1 MKKILAG
8 VCCIALAMSMN
19 VASVLASAED
29 IVPEN
34 SGAIVAF
41 EESKD
46 FDRGAFTCIYRT
58 EYVDGKSV
66 EVATITGFDQN
77 FYASTENKSYNTNH
91 TLKFPD
97 KVRNETDTGWA
108 KVTGI
113 NISHDGPQHGWIGG
127 KDSLSFTKVV
137 IPNTVRE
144 IGEYTFTNLKKLE
157 YVDYEEGIN
166 LTTYASSVYFGGCSE
181 LKRVGINGTYRLPDV
196 NTGSLSLPVIWSFS
210 FSDCISLTKVELPE
224 GITEIQGSSFRN
236 CTSLQEINIPST
248 TEYIGGG
255 AFLNC
260 TSLSKVTFNLNAE
273 GKSAFNCLYQSA
285 FEGCTSLQNIK
296 LPLSTDKNSYT
307 IGVSSFKNTSLKGI
321 NIPENVTSVG
331 SEAFAGTKLESN
343 ALKTPKGESY
353 GIAFFGKN
361 TTVDAGAFTDRNTGV
376 EIKPIIAAYEGTGAH
391 KYAVSHVGNEKFVS
405 LGSWEPYTTRGDINN
420 DGKHNL
426 TDIKL
431 LKKRVNDTKN
441 LKNYNE
447 LYDINKDGKIN
458 FSDVKLFRKYV
469 TNSYYYR

>member
-127 KDSLSFTKVV
+127 KDSLNFTKVI
-137 IPNTVRE
+137 IPNTVRK
-144 IGEYTFTNLKKLE
+144 IGQSTFRNLKKLE
-157 YVDYEEGIN
+157 YVDYAEGIRFEDFG
-166 LTTYASSVYFGGCSE
+166 YYFSVSFEGCSN
-181 LKRVGINGTYRLPDV
+181 LKRVGVNGTYKLPDV
-196 NTGSLSLPVIWSFS
+196 ENSYGNIGTGA
-210 FSDCISLTKVELPE
+210 FSDCISLIKVELPE
-224 GITEIQGSSFRN
+224 GITSIGNLSFQN

-248 TEYIGGG
+248 TKGIEYK

-260 TSLSKVTFNLNAE
+260 SSLSKVTFNLNAE